1 MHEDKRLKSSVGVIG
16 AGIQG
21 ICISLYLIKKG
32 FNVTLLD
39 RSEPGDLTAS
49 YGNAGHFSPY
59 ASVPVNRPDVLVDV
73 PSMLISNTGPLALK
87 WNYVSK
93 MIPWFI
99 KFIKNCTKK
108 NMMHTA
114 KYMHQILDLAL
125 PAYDELFQDIDLSG
139 LVENK
144 GIIYFWTNKDL
155 KSRDLEINIRKE
167 LGVKQQL
174 LTPHEI
180 HDLEPYVRKIYHG
193 GVLFSDARHTRN
205 PKKILLKLFESFIKQ
220 GGKFEKQNVE
230 TINFLS
236 TDKPS
241 IKTDSKTFT
250 FDKAVI
256 ACGAF
261 SKKLTDKVN
270 EEIPLDT
277 ERGYHVHFKDHDH
290 LLSRPVIFL
299 NRGFGITPMEQGL
312 RVVGT
317 VEFGGLNNPPTKK
330 RIMNLVNNAKYL
342 FPELKEHEHEDE
354 WLGFR
359 PTLPDYLPVI
369 GSSKNHKNLFYSFG
383 HHHLGWTLGAISGKI
398 LADIIAEEKTNL
410 NLAPYNSLRFS

>member
-1 MHEDKRLKSSVGVIG
+1 MSEYSNLKSSVVVIG

-21 ICISLYLIKKG
+21 VCISLFLIKKG
-32 FNVTLLD
+32 FKVTLID
-39 RSEPGDLTAS
+39 RDEPGKESAS

-59 ASVPVNRPDVLVDV
+59 ASVPINRPDILVDV
-73 PSMLISNTGPLALK
+73 PSMLLSSTGPLALK
-87 WNYVSK
+87 WNYVTK
-93 MIPWFI
+93 MIPWFLR
-99 KFIKNCTKK
+99 FIKNCSKK

-125 PAYDELFQDIDLSG
+125 PAYDELFEDIDISG

-144 GIIYFWTNKDL
+144 GIMYFWTDKDL
-155 KSRDLEINIRKE
+155 KSRELEINIRKE

-174 LTPHEI
+174 LSPHEI
-180 HDLEPYVRKIYHG
+180 HDLEPHIKKIYHG
-193 GVLFSDARHTRN
+193 GVLYPEARHARN
-205 PKKILLKLFESFIKQ
+205 PKKILLKLIDLFIKR
-220 GGKFEKQNVE
+220 GGKFEKKNISSISFTADNKPVIK
-230 TINFLS
+230 TNINFY
-236 TDKPS
+236 
-241 IKTDSKTFT
+241 T

-261 SKKLTDKVN
+261 SKKITDQLN
-270 EEIPLDT
+270 EKIPLDT
-277 ERGYHVHFKDHDH
+277 ERGYHVHFKGYDH

-317 VEFGGLNNPPTKK
+317 VEFGGLNNPPSKK
-330 RIMNLVNNAKYL
+330 RIQNLINNAKYL
-342 FPELKEHEHEDE
+342 FPELGKHEDE

-359 PTLPDYLPVI
+359 PTLPDFLPVM
-369 GSSKNHKNLFYSFG
+369 GQSKNHKNLFYSFG

-398 LADIIAEEKTNL
+398 ISKIISGEKTNL
-410 NLAPYNSLRFS
+410 NLEPYSSLRFS

>member
-1 MHEDKRLKSSVGVIG
+1 MSEDSKLRSSIGVIG

-21 ICISLYLIKKG
+21 VCISLCLIKKG
-32 FNVTLLD
+32 FEVTLID
-39 RSEPGDLTAS
+39 REDPGKESAS

-59 ASVPVNRPDVLVDV
+59 ASVPINRPDILVDV
-73 PSMLISNTGPLALK
+73 PTMLLSSTGPLALK
-87 WNYVSK
+87 WNYVPK

-99 KFIKNCTKK
+99 KFIKNCSKK
-108 NMMHTA
+108 NMLHTT

-125 PAYDELFQDIDLSG
+125 PAYDELFEDINVSE
-139 LVENK
+139 LVESK

-155 KSRDLEINIRKE
+155 KSRELEINMRKE

-180 HDLEPYVRKIYHG
+180 HDLEPHIKQIYHG
-193 GVLFSDARHTRN
+193 GILYPNARHTRN
-205 PKKILLKLFESFIKQ
+205 PKKVLLKLFDLFIKK
-220 GGKFEKQNVE
+220 GGHFEKQNVQSISF
-230 TINFLS
+230 T
-236 TDKPS
+236 TDNKPV
-241 IKTDSKTFT
+241 IKTNLNFYN

-261 SKKLTDKVN
+261 SKKITDQLGEK
-270 EEIPLDT
+270 IPLDT
-277 ERGYHVHFKDHDH
+277 ERGYHVHFKGHDH
-290 LLSRPVIFL
+290 LLTRPVIFL

-317 VEFGGLNNPPTKK
+317 VEFGGLDNPVSKK
-330 RIMNLVNNAKYL
+330 RILNLVNNAKYL
-342 FPELKEHEHEDE
+342 FPELTEHHDE

-359 PTLPDYLPVI
+359 PTLPDFLPVM
-369 GSSKNHKNLFYSFG
+369 GPSKNYKNLFYSFG

-398 LADIIAEEKTNL
+398 VSGMIAGENTNL
-410 NLAPYNSLRFS
+410 DLSAYNSTRFS